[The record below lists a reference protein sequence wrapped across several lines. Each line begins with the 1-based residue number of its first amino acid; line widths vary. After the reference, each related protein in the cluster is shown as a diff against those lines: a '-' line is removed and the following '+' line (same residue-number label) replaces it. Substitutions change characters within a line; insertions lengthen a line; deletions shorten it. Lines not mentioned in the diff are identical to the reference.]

1 MKTEYVINGKEMPEY
16 FYYAIPNHLYVDMS
30 AYDFLFISMYQRG
43 TDGFVMVNSSDM
55 RHESFPLPVFTS
67 SEPEYGSII
76 SFTDGIFDESLWQTP
91 SWIGGYQLAEYK
103 LDNPELFPDFMVKR
117 GCTAEYTLERIK
129 PDDRTREPTVIT
141 LAYLKDIDDAG
152 TSYVTDFANGTFI
165 QYFSRYYNTVT
176 FKRVIYGCDTDEV
189 LAFNT
194 DKNTAAWS
202 GTRYSPEDLATLTN
216 LSNYIKELE
225 AQYLASTPV
234 SPHISPYVATL
245 RQLRISGHYFEHD
258 GKLYEVVKT
267 RWYYM
272 DRNYKTDLET
282 TYVDEVFTIFENG
295 MPRDISRE
303 ELLALEPP
311 FSVYMGDYSAMVDHI
326 IHE

>member
-1 MKTEYVINGKEMPEY
+1 
-16 FYYAIPNHLYVDMS
+16 
-30 AYDFLFISMYQRG
+30 
-43 TDGFVMVNSSDM
+43 
-55 RHESFPLPVFTS
+55 
-67 SEPEYGSII
+67 
-76 SFTDGIFDESLWQTP
+76 
-91 SWIGGYQLAEYK
+91 
-103 LDNPELFPDFMVKR
+103 
-117 GCTAEYTLERIK
+117 
-129 PDDRTREPTVIT
+129 
-141 LAYLKDIDDAG
+141 
-152 TSYVTDFANGTFI
+152 
-165 QYFSRYYNTVT
+165 
-176 FKRVIYGCDTDEV
+176 
-189 LAFNT
+189 
-194 DKNTAAWS
+194 
-202 GTRYSPEDLATLTN
+202 